1 MPIDYFTK
9 KPSGNPFKNK
19 QEYFVENICEN
30 MFPKI
35 VLKRKL
41 NNRKNLNI
49 LLPSALQMSAWLCSV
64 LRTAKVLGFSVLCSD
79 CTDGLVLV

>member
-1 MPIDYFTK
+1 MRSTKLHTMNFSIKCQLIILQKK

-30 MFPKI
+30 MFPKV

-49 LLPSALQMSAWLCSV
+49 LLPSALQYLAL
-64 LRTAKVLGFSVLCSD
+64 LGAENS
-79 CTDGLVLV
+79 

>member
-1 MPIDYFTK
+1 MNQMLIDYFKK

-30 MFPKI
+30 M
-35 VLKRKL
+35 KRKL

-49 LLPSALQMSAWLCSV
+49 LLPSALQSAWLWLV
-64 LRTAKVLGFSVLCSD
+64 LRTAKVLCL
-79 CTDGLVLV
+79 L